1 MKPKKRVVFLAYSM
15 SGGGLESQIA
25 TLTNA
30 FSKLEEVDA
39 TLILWNNEIGFDT
52 SISLINLELLFP
64 GSSIWVKI
72 KKYLFIKNY
81 LKEEKI
87 EVIIDLRHRTKPWL
101 EVFLSYFLF
110 TIPTIATVHSID
122 LKAYGFQKKGL
133 VPWIFNQNKHLVCVS
148 NGVENRIRNQFPQI
162 KSVQTIYNIVNASLV
177 DSDILVDLPEKY
189 LLYAGRIHSPEKQ
202 VKELIEC
209 YAKSQVY
216 KNGVHLVLLGWDGSQ
231 MELHQLA
238 KNLEISHLVHFY
250 PFQKNI
256 GVFYKNALFTLLCSK
271 WEGFGLTLVESLQC
285 ETPVVSFDCAYG
297 PSEIIID
304 GVNGV
309 LVENQNFDV
318 LSKVIMELSVNE
330 ERLNGLKKNALSSIE
345 KFSEATICKQWMVLV
360 NRL

>member
-30 FSKLEEVDA
+30 FSKLQEVDA
-39 TLILWNNEIGFDT
+39 TLLLWNNEIGFDT

-101 EVFLSYFLF
+101 EVILSYYLF
-110 TIPTIATVHSID
+110 TIPAIATVHSID
-122 LKAYGFQKKGL
+122 LKSYGFQLKGL

-148 NGVENRIRNQFPQI
+148 RGIENQIRNQYPQI
-162 KSVQTIYNIVNASLV
+162 KSVQTIYNIVNPPLV
-177 DSDILVDLPEKY
+177 DSNISINLPEKY

-202 VKELIEC
+202 VKELIKC
-209 YAKSQVY
+209 YATSQVY
-216 KNGVHLVLLGWDGSQ
+216 KYGVHLVLLGWNGSQ

-238 KNLEISHLVHFY
+238 ENLKISDFVHIY
-250 PFQKNI
+250 SFQKNI
-256 GVFYKNALFTLLCSK
+256 GLFYKNALFTVLCSK
-271 WEGFGLTLVESLQC
+271 WEGFGLTLVESLLC
-285 ETPVVSFDCAYG
+285 ETPVVSFDCACG
-297 PSEIIID
+297 PTEIIMD
-304 GVNGV
+304 GVNGI
-309 LVENQNFDV
+309 LVENQNFDA
-318 LSKVIMELSVNE
+318 LSKVIMELFVNE
-330 ERLNGLKKNALSSIE
+330 EKLNQLKKNTLLGLE
-345 KFSEATICKQWMVLV
+345 KFSETTICKQWVSLV